1 MKNETE
7 LNVFEFFFR
16 LFVTFDK
23 KNALPLNASRNI
35 QVFALL

>member
-7 LNVFEFFFR
+7 LNVFEFFSDFLSR
-16 LFVTFDK
+16 STK